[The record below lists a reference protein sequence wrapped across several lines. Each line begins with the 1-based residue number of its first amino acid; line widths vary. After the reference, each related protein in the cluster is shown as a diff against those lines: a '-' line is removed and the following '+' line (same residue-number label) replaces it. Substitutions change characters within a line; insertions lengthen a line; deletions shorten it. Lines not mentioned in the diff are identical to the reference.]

1 MNTNQT
7 ERILTPEERVKYNL
21 PPLAECGPRSKRQ
34 QTSSGAGKSVGVCA
48 LGIAAGVVGAAGVS
62 AYAMPHAPKEPD
74 HLFPKEDHSNCPE
87 GSTSTVKGDS
97 NTAPVGVAAAHNE
110 NQQNAFVNQ
119 FPIDDGELASPV
131 DSNTASEGVEADH
144 NENLQST
151 LVDQFSIDDVK
162 FASSPVDSMPFNQAF
177 AMARAEVGANGVF
190 EWRGGYYGTF
200 YSDEWKNQPSS
211 YRQQFSNHDWSELQF
226 EEPSDPGDPIPENE
240 DAKVIIHE
248 DGRVEIVMTN
258 ASTGEE
264 IHYFPD
270 GEVVPVVDDHGQV
283 IAMVNKSALEEA
295 ERSGG
300 VLAVLPSGD
309 PVIVDDPANVA
320 AIFED
325 SVAEASVD
333 DSFDPMEEFSAQD
346 VVDGSADDNVFAVI
360 DEDMDLT
367 DEVFAAIDDD
377 PVVMDVNDEVY
388 IAEVVDDDFAFIPDA
403 ETMDDFDP
411 AFDSDS
417 GDELAYSDDINFEDH
432 GMVDDGFDD
441 MMDDDM
447 FLS

>member
-87 GSTSTVKGDS
+87 GSTSTTKDDS
-97 NTAPVGVAAAHNE
+97 
-110 NQQNAFVNQ
+110 
-119 FPIDDGELASPV
+119 I
-131 DSNTASEGVEADH
+131 TASAGVEADH

-162 FASSPVDSMPFNQAF
+162 LASSPVDSMSFNQAF

-403 ETMDDFDP
+403 ETIDDFDP

>member
-87 GSTSTVKGDS
+87 GSTSTTK
-97 NTAPVGVAAAHNE
+97 
-110 NQQNAFVNQ
+110 
-119 FPIDDGELASPV
+119 DDLI
-131 DSNTASEGVEADH
+131 TASAGVEADH

-162 FASSPVDSMPFNQAF
+162 LASSPVDSMSFNQAF

-200 YSDEWKNQPSS
+200 YSEEWKNQPLS

-226 EEPSDPGDPIPENE
+226 EEPSDPGDPISEIE
-240 DAKVIIHE
+240 DAKVIMHE

-333 DSFDPMEEFSAQD
+333 DSFDPMEEFSVQD
-346 VVDGSADDNVFAVI
+346 VVDGAADDNVFAVI

-417 GDELAYSDDINFEDH
+417 GDELAYSDDVNFEDH